1 MEEVLKALE
10 ADGDFDEPF
19 ADRSAEEFECLQEGK
34 EKI

>member
-19 ADRSAEEFECLQEGK
+19 ANGSDEEFECL
-34 EKI
+34 